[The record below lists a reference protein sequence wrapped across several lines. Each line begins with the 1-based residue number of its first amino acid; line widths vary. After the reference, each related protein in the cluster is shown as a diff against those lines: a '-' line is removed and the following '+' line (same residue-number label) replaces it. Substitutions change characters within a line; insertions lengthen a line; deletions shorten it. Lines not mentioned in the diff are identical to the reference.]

1 MNKPICFIG
10 VLERIIL
17 ILCQL
22 SIHNLSYAYSCRFQL
37 CSNTTMRGLLF
48 KYSLT
53 LLTAHPSFTI
63 FLIQTCHKYHL
74 ALN

>member
-1 MNKPICFIG
+1 MPTF
-10 VLERIIL
+10 L
-17 ILCQL
+17 
-22 SIHNLSYAYSCRFQL
+22 IHNLAYVGFNYAQTL
-37 CSNTTMRGLLF
+37 HTMRGLLF

-53 LLTAHPSFTI
+53 LLTAHPPFTI